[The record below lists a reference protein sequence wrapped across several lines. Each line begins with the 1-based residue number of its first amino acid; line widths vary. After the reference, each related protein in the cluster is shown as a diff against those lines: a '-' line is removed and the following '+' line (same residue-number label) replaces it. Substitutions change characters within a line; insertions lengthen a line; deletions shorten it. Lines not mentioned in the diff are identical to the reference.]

1 MTKQKYAWPLHVAL
15 ALMLFAAP
23 EAFARTCKVTIESN
37 DQMQFDKEEIRIAGD
52 CTRVELNLKHVGA
65 MPAQAMG
72 HNWALT
78 RTADVQ
84 PVAVAGASAGIANSY
99 LPAGDARVLAYTRVI
114 GGGESDTITFST
126 AQLKKGED
134 YTFFCSF
141 PGHWA
146 IMRGKFV
153 FG

>member
-1 MTKQKYAWPLHVAL
+1 MRAAGKR
-15 ALMLFAAP
+15 AAP
-23 EAFARTCKVTIESN
+23 KWR
-37 DQMQFDKEEIRIAGD
+37 R
-52 CTRVELNLKHVGA
+52 R
-65 MPAQAMG
+65 PRPP
-72 HNWALT
+72 WA
-78 RTADVQ
+78 A
-84 PVAVAGASAGIANSY
+84 AGASAGIANSY

-126 AQLKKGED
+126 AKLKKGED

-146 IMRGKFV
+146 IMRGKFF